1 MRTAAV
7 TLVLLA
13 GCSEVVPSADAGRDS
28 GRQWDAGADAQVGED
43 AALLVDSGL
52 PVCLMCEDGGCVM
65 RRQHY
70 SEWTGLQC
78 RDHSQAFFDADEAF
92 FAAQYRLG
100 CCIVG
105 CCMEEPGCHEHPE
118 AYATAASCAE
128 LEALL
133 RN

>member
-1 MRTAAV
+1 MRTAAIV
-7 TLVLLA
+7 LVLLA
-13 GCSEVVPSADAGRDS
+13 GCSEVASQVDAGPDAR
-28 GRQWDAGADAQVGED
+28 RPWDAGADAFSED
-43 AALLVDSGL
+43 ASPPTDSGL

-105 CCMEEPGCHEHPE
+105 CCAEEPGCHSDPSQ
-118 AYATAASCAE
+118 YATATSCAE
-128 LEALL
+128 LEAML
-133 RN
+133 RD